1 MSTNDVELYIPK
13 FENNVFVDHIPNIKQ
28 GLRCD
33 CHARKHKIYTCKNF
47 SKHLNTKTHLR
58 WIKNLNN
65 LKKMEYIEML
75 KIKEQ
80 NLRLKEIVL
89 NLTVELETEKM
100 INSVEVE
107 ELIEFIKNEFSK
119 TFKSD
124 K

>member
-1 MSTNDVELYIPK
+1 
-13 FENNVFVDHIPNIKQ
+13 
-28 GLRCD
+28 
-33 CHARKHKIYTCKNF
+33 
-47 SKHLNTKTHLR
+47 
-58 WIKNLNN
+58 
-65 LKKMEYIEML
+65 MEYIEML
-75 KIKEQ
+75 KVKEQ